1 MEPTLTNNHLYE
13 FSSISYEN
21 DYKNMQKLKKF

>member
-1 MEPTLTNNHLYE
+1 MEPTLTNNCIYE

-21 DYKNMQKLKKF
+21 DSKNMQKLKKS